1 MCQRVRIKRGTDYDW
16 ACTRRIIMES
26 RQGSNEFRKADLV
39 LANIVREVYVLE
51 ERISD
56 TAGGR

>member
-1 MCQRVRIKRGTDYDW
+1 
-16 ACTRRIIMES
+16 MES

-51 ERISD
+51 EHISD
-56 TAGGR
+56 TTGGGVSHASTVTGG